1 MTGSTLPGPKF
12 WCRVMKTRLPLGV
25 IAIPIGYRPA
35 LMVRDVASPE
45 PVLTTETEWDQALST

>member
-35 LMVRDVASPE
+35 LMVRDVATPD
-45 PVLTTETEWDQALST
+45 PVLTIETELDEVFST